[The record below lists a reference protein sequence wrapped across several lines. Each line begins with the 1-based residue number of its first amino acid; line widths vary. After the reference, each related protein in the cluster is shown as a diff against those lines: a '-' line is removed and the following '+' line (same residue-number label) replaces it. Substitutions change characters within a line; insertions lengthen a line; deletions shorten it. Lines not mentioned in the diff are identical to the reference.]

1 MRLLTSRQRVSIRF
15 ITTPWNEASA
25 ATFCYLLILSAE
37 GCMQQN
43 TCHQGEGAD
52 RNVQIWNSSAAYH
65 MELNGPR

>member
-1 MRLLTSRQRVSIRF
+1 
-15 ITTPWNEASA
+15 
-25 ATFCYLLILSAE
+25 
-37 GCMQQN
+37 MQQN